1 MLKELGATDIEVHDE
16 YIFIALDRALY
27 IIDSIGEPSVRLTN
41 MHFLDERYDL
51 EKAKKIANEFNEQCL
66 NVKFQFND
74 DRLVYLTSLVFAR
87 DLEMLA
93 DMLQMTTGYMHDTL
107 VNYYQ
112 RLNLALY
119 NIGN

>member
-1 MLKELGATDIEVHDE
+1 MLIELGAKDIDAKEE
-16 YIFIALDRALY
+16 YLFFALDRAVY
-27 IIDSIGEPSVRLTN
+27 IMDNIGEPSVRLTN

-74 DRLVYLTSLVFAR
+74 DRLVYLTCLMFAR

-93 DMLQMTTGYMHDTL
+93 DMLQMTAGYMHDTL

-112 RLNLALY
+112 RLNLTLY

>member
-1 MLKELGATDIEVHDE
+1 MLKELGAKDIDANEE
-16 YIFIALDRALY
+16 YLFFALDRAVY
-27 IIDSIGEPSVRLTN
+27 IMDNIGEPSIRLTN
-41 MHFLDERYDL
+41 MHFLDDRYDL

-74 DRLVYLTSLVFAR
+74 DRLVYLTILVFAR

-93 DMLQMTTGYMHDTL
+93 DILQMTTGYMHDTL

-112 RLNLALY
+112 RLNLTLY

>member
-1 MLKELGATDIEVHDE
+1 MLKELGAKDIDANEE
-16 YIFIALDRALY
+16 YLFFALDCAVY
-27 IIDSIGEPSVRLTN
+27 IMDNIGEPSIRLTN

-112 RLNLALY
+112 HLNLTLY

>member
-1 MLKELGATDIEVHDE
+1 MLIELGATDIEAHDE
-16 YIFIALDRALY
+16 YIFFALDRALY
-27 IIDSIGEPSVRLTN
+27 IIDSIDEPSIRLTN

-74 DRLVYLTSLVFAR
+74 DRLVYLTCLMFAN

-93 DMLQMTTGYMHDTL
+93 DMLQMTAGYMHDTL